1 MPFGTAATLPWVRLA
16 VGDLVVYARHGT
28 GHVSARETRV
38 LLGENQE
45 IVVLELA
52 DGLTVTLPI
61 ERAHEQ
67 LRPLASQADMR
78 LVQETLRADGTPS
91 ADPWLKR
98 QKETRA
104 RLTGGELIE
113 LARIVRDS
121 ALREQALAAKG
132 TAGRLSIG
140 ERELSAKARQLL
152 ASEIALARGVEP
164 AEADAWID
172 EQLAPAS

>member
-1 MPFGTAATLPWVRLA
+1 VKLA

-28 GHVSARETRV
+28 GHVTARETRV
-38 LLGENQE
+38 ILGESQE

-67 LRPLASQADMR
+67 LRPLASRADMR

-172 EQLAPAS
+172 EQLTPAS